1 MFRKH
6 LQLTVQLVAAATLAA
21 GASGAALADDNSMSR
36 LTGDSYAFF
45 NDLDY
50 SAGRFNV
57 ARAPQAMRQNP
68 VANMPKKDLDAAA
81 RRILLAERPRDIT
94 LRSPFRDDTGA

>member
-21 GASGAALADDNSMSR
+21 GASGSAVADDSSMSR

-50 SAGRFNV
+50 RAGHFNV
-57 ARAPQAMRQNP
+57 ARAPQALPQNP
-68 VANMPKKDLDAAA
+68 IANMPDRDVDQAE